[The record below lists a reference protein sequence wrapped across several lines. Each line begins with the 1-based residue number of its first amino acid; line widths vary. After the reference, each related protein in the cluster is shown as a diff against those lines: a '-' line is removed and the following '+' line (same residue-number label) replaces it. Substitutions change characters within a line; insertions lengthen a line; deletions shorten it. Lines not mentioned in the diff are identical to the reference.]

1 MHRISDK
8 RFSGIAG
15 RNFKIFRELCG
26 EASLK
31 NVVLVTNMWSEV
43 SVEVGE
49 ARERELS
56 SNFLKPALDK
66 GAQMARHH
74 DTEQSA
80 YEVIRRIMNNHP
92 VVLQIQHELVD
103 QHKDV
108 ANTAAAGA
116 VDAELDAEKKRH
128 EAEVKKAQEEVQRK
142 MREKEEEAR
151 RRIEEETRK
160 REEEMRRAR
169 EEQERIA
176 HQRRQELEQAERE
189 AKRLQEQARLERQR
203 AEEEHQRQVALFNER
218 RAAEAAAAEAA
229 RLAQQQEIDRLNHQ
243 IHHHSGGGGGGGC
256 LVM

>member
-80 YEVIRRIMNNHP
+80 HEVIRRIMNNHP

-108 ANTAAAGA
+108 ANTAAGGA

-160 REEEMRRAR
+160 REEEMRRVR

-189 AKRLQEQARLERQR
+189 AMRLQEQARLERQR

-229 RLAQQQEIDRLNHQ
+229 RLAQQQEIDRLNH
-243 IHHHSGGGGGGGC
+243 
-256 LVM
+256 